1 MDLILTAAA
10 AAPAIVLM
18 AYIYRKDGIEHEP
31 IRLLFAL
38 FLGGCV
44 SVVPVMVCELFADSL
59 SYFSVDTYNSV
70 TLMVFVWW
78 ELCVCSHYKCFALE

>member
-31 IRLLFAL
+31 RRKDI
-38 FLGGCV
+38 V
-44 SVVPVMVCELFADSL
+44 
-59 SYFSVDTYNSV
+59 
-70 TLMVFVWW
+70 
-78 ELCVCSHYKCFALE
+78 